1 MIRLLVI
8 LHRWFGMVLC
18 LFFAMWFATGAV
30 MMYVPFPYLSQSEVL
45 QLSQRIDSSQLRSL
59 AELVESTGLQ
69 TVDEIRIRSFDGR
82 PLLIIGSRNKQL
94 VAHFAD
100 TGERLAKINEIEA
113 ARIAEEFADNPAR
126 GVEGPI
132 DYDQW
137 VVHQQFDT
145 NRPLYR
151 VSMDDQAASQLYV
164 SQSTGE
170 VVQRTSREQRL
181 WNYAGAV
188 LHWIYPT
195 VIRRDWQLWDRLVWW
210 LALAGIVGAL
220 SGMVLGVQRLRRL
233 GPDNQVGSP
242 FAGWFK
248 LHHVLG
254 LFFGVFVSTW
264 IFSGWLS
271 MDHGRL
277 FSVPY
282 PSDQQVQHY
291 QGISLMQALRGIS
304 DISLEV
310 FDNAAEID
318 ISAIDGKPLLVAR
331 NSEGTEAYVK
341 GASEQLIPLPPTVVA
356 SAIASAWPDFAIV
369 DQHAI
374 HPTDVYGNLREGS
387 LGPAVVRFV
396 LNDVDETWIH
406 VDMASGRIMSVMDR
420 SRRSYRWFYNGL
432 HSLDIPGL
440 VERRPLWDV
449 VMLCLLLGG
458 FAFSVT
464 AAVIAYRRLLLSIR
478 RHVT

>member
-8 LHRWFGMVLC
+8 LHRWFGVALC

-30 MMYVPFPYLSQSEVL
+30 MMYVPFPSLSQSEVL
-45 QLSQRIDSSQLRSL
+45 QLSQRIDSSQLESL

-82 PLLIIGSRNKQL
+82 PLLIVGSRNKHL

-100 TGERLAKINEIEA
+100 TGERLAKIDEIEA
-113 ARIAEEFADNPAR
+113 ARIAQEFADNPVR
-126 GVEGPI
+126 EVEGPI

-145 NRPLYR
+145 NRPLFR
-151 VSMDDQAASQLYV
+151 VSMDDQAATQLYV

-170 VVQRTSREQRL
+170 VVQRTSRKQRL

-210 LALAGIVGAL
+210 LALAGIIGAL

-233 GPDNQVGSP
+233 GPGNRVGSP
-242 FAGWFK
+242 FVGWFK

-277 FSVPY
+277 FSVPN
-282 PSDQQVQHY
+282 PSDQKAQHY
-291 QGISLMQALRGIS
+291 QGISLMQALRGLS
-304 DISLEV
+304 DISLEA
-310 FDNAAEID
+310 FDNAAEVE
-318 ISAIDGKPLLVAR
+318 ISAIDGKPLLVVR
-331 NSEGTEAYVK
+331 NGESTEAYVK
-341 GASEQLIPLPPTVVA
+341 GASEQLILLPPTVVA
-356 SAIASAWPDFAIV
+356 SAIASAWPDFAIL

-387 LGPAVVRFV
+387 LEPTVVRFV

-406 VDMASGRIMSVMDR
+406 VDMASGRIVSVMDR

-440 VERRPLWDV
+440 VERRPLWDI

-478 RHVT
+478 RHVG